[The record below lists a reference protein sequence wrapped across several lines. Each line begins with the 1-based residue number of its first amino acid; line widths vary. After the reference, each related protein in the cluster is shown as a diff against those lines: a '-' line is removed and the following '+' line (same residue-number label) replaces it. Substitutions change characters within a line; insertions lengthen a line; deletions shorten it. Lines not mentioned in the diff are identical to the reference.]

1 MANRTLTFA
10 ALAIGALLGAA
21 AATYWHSPFA
31 RLLGLKTSAGG
42 AGNDE
47 AAGGT
52 WTCGM
57 HPQVIQS
64 TPGDC
69 PICRMK
75 LTPVRA
81 GGGAASDTKA
91 ITIDPAVVQNM
102 GVRTGV
108 VLDGPLV
115 RTIRAVGVVEEAQT
129 SIRDINLRVSGWI
142 QKLFVTSEGSLVEAG
157 EPLFDLFSPELR
169 TAVDELI
176 AARRARDE
184 SRDGRSSLFD
194 AAVRRLELLGLEA
207 AQIESLSKLDRAPDT
222 ITFTSPI
229 AGSVMEKPIVEGT
242 AVSSGDRALRIVDHG
257 LLWLD
262 ARVFEQDLPFVSER
276 SKASASFESRPRNT
290 YEGVVTFV
298 HPHVD
303 PSTRAGIVRME
314 IRNPGLALKPGMYA
328 TVLIESQLAERAVLV
343 PREAVVDTGDT
354 QVAMVALGAG
364 RFEPRPVKLG
374 LGADDGLVQVLSGLA
389 AGDIVVT
396 SGQFLLDSESRARE
410 AIQKFSGAS
419 GERPPPGPRRQITSA
434 QQQQLDRV
442 VAAYLAIVDALG
454 AEQTDPTPIDCDTLI
469 QAAKDLLA
477 DSRGTN
483 LDRIASNV
491 ARTCEALRIRNID
504 RQRDAFKH
512 VSQAV
517 IALVDASPPSE
528 GVAKVLYLMHC
539 PMTPAPGDWLQDN
552 DDMANPYYA
561 DDMKACGETVR
572 TIPPQ
577 GDTP

>member
-1 MANRTLTFA
+1 MAKPALAFA
-10 ALAIGALLGAA
+10 ALVIGVALGTV
-21 AATYWHSPFA
+21 AATYWHAPIA
-31 RLLGLKTSAGG
+31 KLVGLKSGSAGG
-42 AGNDE
+42 GAQE
-47 AAGGT
+47 AGGT

-57 HPQVIQS
+57 HPQVIQN

-75 LTPVRA
+75 LTPARA
-81 GGGAASDTKA
+81 ESGGQSDTKA
-91 ITIDPAVVQNM
+91 ISIDPAVVQNM
-102 GVRTGV
+102 GVRTSV

-115 RTIRAVGVVEEAQT
+115 RTIRAVGVLEEAQT

-142 QKLFVTSEGSLVEAG
+142 QKLHVTSEGALVEAG
-157 EPLFDLFSPELR
+157 APLFDLFSPELR

-184 SRDGRSSLFD
+184 SREGRSGLFD
-194 AAVRRLELLGLEA
+194 AAARRLQLLGLDSS
-207 AQIESLSKLDRAPDT
+207 QIEALSKLDRAPDT

-229 AGSVMEKPIVEGT
+229 AGSVIEKPIVEGS
-242 AVSSGDRALRIVDHG
+242 AVSAGDRALRIVDHG

-262 ARVFEQDLPFVSER
+262 ARVFEQDLPFVRER
-276 SKASASFESRPRNT
+276 AKASAFFEARPRNT
-290 YEGVVTFV
+290 YEGVITFI

-303 PSTRAGIVRME
+303 PVTRAGLARME

-328 TVLIESQLAERAVLV
+328 TVRIESQLAERAVLV
-343 PREAVVDTGDT
+343 PREAVIDTGES
-354 QVAMVALGAG
+354 QVAMVALGGG
-364 RFEPRPVKLG
+364 RFEPRRVKLG
-374 LGADDGLVQVLSGLA
+374 LGADEGLVQVVSGLA
-389 AGDIVVT
+389 AGEIVVT

-410 AIQKFSGAS
+410 AIQKFTGGS
-419 GERPPPGPRRQITSA
+419 GERPPPGPRLQITPA
-434 QQQQLDRV
+434 QQQKLDLV
-442 VAAYLAIVDALG
+442 IAAYLAIVEALG
-454 AEQTDPTPIDCDTLI
+454 AEQTDPTPINSDNLVE
-469 QAAKDLLA
+469 AARDLLA
-477 DSRGTN
+477 VSRGTN

-491 ARTCEALRIRNID
+491 ARTSEAMRIRNID
-504 RQRDAFKH
+504 RQREAFKH

-517 IALVDASPPSE
+517 IALVDASPPSP
-528 GVAKVLYLMHC
+528 GVARVLYLMHC

-577 GDTP
+577 DEKP